1 MTPMNKT
8 LWATLLLPLCLLF
21 SACGGRRTAEPPAAT
36 EANADTA
43 ALSIT
48 PCYAEGFTVSMRP
61 DSIYLVVITEPAN
74 KHAVPQ
80 HFALVPRSH
89 SLPADL
95 PEGYEV
101 IRTPVERAICM
112 TMPQLSCFTAAG
124 AFDKVV
130 GVSSTRRLQNSEW
143 RTRIAD
149 GRVKKIGIEGEFD
162 TEVVLAAQP
171 EIIFVSPNRRGGYE
185 MLKEMDFPLVQHW
198 AFKETSPLG
207 LSEWMK
213 LVGLFCG
220 FEQEACREFAA
231 IEQRYNGL
239 KALTAHVARRPT
251 VFSGEMWGS
260 GWYVP
265 GGKSFY
271 ARLFEDAGADY
282 FYKEDLSTGGVIV
295 DFETV
300 YAKAANMEFW
310 RVMNSYKGIFTYRAL
325 QELNSRYADFR
336 AFKEKKVIYCNLN
349 DKPLYENMP
358 LAPDV
363 LLLDMI
369 KAFHPELMLQHNP
382 VYYELLKE

>member
-1 MTPMNKT
+1 MSKT
-8 LWATLLLPLCLLF
+8 LSATLLLLLTF
-21 SACGGRRTAEPPAAT
+21 LLLSGCEGKRAAASPCTAPADT
-36 EANADTA
+36 DTA
-43 ALSIT
+43 ASSIA
-48 PCYAEGFTVSMRP
+48 PRYAEGFAVSMRA
-61 DSIYLVVITEPAN
+61 DSVYLVVITEPAN
-74 KHAVPQ
+74 EHAVPQ
-80 HFALVPRSH
+80 RFALVPRTH
-89 SLPADL
+89 SLPTDL

-101 IRTPVERAICM
+101 IRTPVERVICM
-112 TMPQLSCFTAAG
+112 TMPQLSCFTAAR
-124 AFDKVV
+124 AFSKVV
-130 GVSSTRRLQNSEW
+130 GVSSTRRLKNREW
-143 RTRIAD
+143 RARIAD

-171 EIIFVSPNRRGGYE
+171 QIIFVSPNRRGGYE
-185 MLKEMDFPLVQHW
+185 MLKEMGFPLVQHW

-220 FEQEACREFAA
+220 FEKEACQAFAV
-231 IEQRYNGL
+231 IEQRYNHL
-239 KALTAHVARRPT
+239 KELTAHVTRRPT

-282 FYKEDLSTGGVIV
+282 FYKENPSTGGIIV

-300 YAKAANMEFW
+300 YAKAANVEYW
-310 RVMNSYKGIFTYRAL
+310 RVMNGYKGTFTYQAL
-325 QELNSRYADFR
+325 RELNSHYADFR

-369 KAFHPELMLQHNP
+369 KVFHPELATQHKA
-382 VYYELLKE
+382 VYYEPLR